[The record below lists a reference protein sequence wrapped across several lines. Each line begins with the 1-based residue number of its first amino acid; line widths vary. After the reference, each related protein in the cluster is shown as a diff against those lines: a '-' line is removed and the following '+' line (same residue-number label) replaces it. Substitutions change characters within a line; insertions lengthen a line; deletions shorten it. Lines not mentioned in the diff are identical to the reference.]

1 MRQDLPPVGTGPA
14 ALCRRRDLEETLVG
28 YVKEITYRNEEN
40 KYTVFVLST
49 EAGEDLTCVGY
60 PGQIHAGDPCT
71 VRGTYGEHPV
81 YGRQFKLS
89 SFAWRAPEGWEAIQ
103 RYLGSGAIRGI
114 GAALA
119 KRIVKAFGDDTMRIL
134 DEEPER
140 LAEIKGISERGAREI
155 AGVLEHQKEERAAM
169 VFLSGYGIGGAQ
181 AQKIW
186 DTYGSDLYDVLRENP
201 YRLAE
206 DIHGI
211 GFLRADEIARR
222 MGIRADAEYRE
233 TSGLLYVLNL
243 ALGEGNTCMAREDL
257 LERAAKLLGTGQ
269 EELSVQLDNLAM
281 DRKVCI
287 RATPD
292 GEGALVFL
300 RSAWQAEGAVARLL
314 LDLDA
319 AGSGGMKRKDVLSRL
334 ARMEQDEGISL
345 DPLQKQAVQMAA
357 EGGVL
362 ILTGGPGTGKTTTI
376 HALIRCFEGENKPVL
391 LAAPTGRAAKRMTE
405 ATGREA
411 KTIHRLLEYRAADQE
426 AGEQGGFFFD
436 RNRDHPLEAAAVIID
451 EMSMVDLW
459 LFESLLTAIE
469 PGTHLVLVGDANQ
482 LPSVG
487 PGRVLQDLLESH
499 AFRSVALTRIFRQA
513 AASDIVVN
521 AHRIL
526 DGEPM
531 VLDNKSR
538 DFFFLSRSSAPVIY
552 KHLVLLITQNLP
564 KYVGA
569 KEGDIQVL
577 TPMKKGALGSI
588 QLNRVLQSV
597 LNPQDPKKAEHE
609 AHDTVFREGDK
620 VMQMHNNYQLT
631 WERRGNFGMV
641 LESGTGIFNGDF
653 GILEK
658 IDETEKTMTIRFDED
673 HLVEYPFDKLDDLE
687 LAYAVTVHKSQGSE
701 YPAVLLPVLGG
712 PKGLLTRNL
721 LYTAVTRAK
730 KCVVLLGSEQAFR
743 EMENN
748 TAENRRL
755 TGLRDRIDDIKQAS
769 GYGPGSPLPEEMP
782 DL

>member
-1 MRQDLPPVGTGPA
+1 M
-14 ALCRRRDLEETLVG
+14 EETLVG

-319 AGSGGMKRKDVLSRL
+319 AGSGGMKR
-334 ARMEQDEGISL
+334 
-345 DPLQKQAVQMAA
+345 
-357 EGGVL
+357 
-362 ILTGGPGTGKTTTI
+362 
-376 HALIRCFEGENKPVL
+376 
-391 LAAPTGRAAKRMTE
+391 
-405 ATGREA
+405 
-411 KTIHRLLEYRAADQE
+411 
-426 AGEQGGFFFD
+426 
-436 RNRDHPLEAAAVIID
+436 
-451 EMSMVDLW
+451 
-459 LFESLLTAIE
+459 
-469 PGTHLVLVGDANQ
+469 
-482 LPSVG
+482 
-487 PGRVLQDLLESH
+487 
-499 AFRSVALTRIFRQA
+499 
-513 AASDIVVN
+513 
-521 AHRIL
+521 
-526 DGEPM
+526 
-531 VLDNKSR
+531 
-538 DFFFLSRSSAPVIY
+538 
-552 KHLVLLITQNLP
+552 
-564 KYVGA
+564 
-569 KEGDIQVL
+569 
-577 TPMKKGALGSI
+577 
-588 QLNRVLQSV
+588 
-597 LNPQDPKKAEHE
+597 
-609 AHDTVFREGDK
+609 
-620 VMQMHNNYQLT
+620 
-631 WERRGNFGMV
+631 
-641 LESGTGIFNGDF
+641 
-653 GILEK
+653 
-658 IDETEKTMTIRFDED
+658 
-673 HLVEYPFDKLDDLE
+673 
-687 LAYAVTVHKSQGSE
+687 
-701 YPAVLLPVLGG
+701 
-712 PKGLLTRNL
+712 
-721 LYTAVTRAK
+721 
-730 KCVVLLGSEQAFR
+730 
-743 EMENN
+743 
-748 TAENRRL
+748 
-755 TGLRDRIDDIKQAS
+755 
-769 GYGPGSPLPEEMP
+769 
-782 DL
+782 